1 MNLLHRKG
9 NWVKIKPNKKISK
22 SFDKGLISRTNNCII
37 ILRCTIIEVNIHMLH
52 TIECCDATRSVQTVV
67 MTRLSINSFDTEIPE
82 LPCDLHTPLD
92 HASRSLVI
100 VEGELYRLC
109 DELTFGKCYRKIRNT
124 SSFKKNQNTK
134 CWFSLHFEKLSFSS
148 I

>member
-1 MNLLHRKG
+1 
-9 NWVKIKPNKKISK
+9 
-22 SFDKGLISRTNNCII
+22 
-37 ILRCTIIEVNIHMLH
+37 MLH
-52 TIECCDATRSVQTVV
+52 TIESTFNATHSVQTVV

-109 DELTFGKCYRKIRNT
+109 DELTFGSATKRQETHPHLKRIKIQ
-124 SSFKKNQNTK
+124 SVDLVYILKS
-134 CWFSLHFEKLSFSS
+134 
-148 I
+148 